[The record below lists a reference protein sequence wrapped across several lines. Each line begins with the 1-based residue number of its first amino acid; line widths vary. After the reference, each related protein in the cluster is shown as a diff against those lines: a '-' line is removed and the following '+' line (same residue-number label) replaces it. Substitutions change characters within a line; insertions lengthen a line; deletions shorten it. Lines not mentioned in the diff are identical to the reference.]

1 MGTVWRLQ
9 TRTDSKDG
17 KKISKYCLDHK
28 VAALGWSIKDDHIN
42 KYNPEA
48 ITEIQEK
55 RKKIEDINQYY
66 DVVRTYGLYGINHK
80 KRLVAVDMLTEVE
93 KGDYIWIRDDG
104 IYYLGYVGD
113 NLRCKNNSSIGVPE
127 YEAANLRYKYD
138 SSIDALEHDAANQI
152 VGIEWK
158 PIGDES
164 QVPGAVATA
173 FIRGRTIQRINK
185 DYMFEYAE
193 YVFWGK
199 SLVLETSNED
209 FLQQLFYDCLSPNDC
224 EDLVCLYLFDRQG
237 YVTIPSTNKIATEL
251 YECVLVNPKTGMLA
265 YPQVKKGKVN
275 LNFADYVN
283 LVDSHKRKKEVY
295 LFTSE
300 GVIDKSNI
308 EGDSIH
314 IISSSDLYLWVKSKI
329 ESESY
334 LIPEG
339 IVKWYKLIHSSKNS

>member
-9 TRTDSKDG
+9 TRTDSKDS
-17 KKISKYCLDHK
+17 KKISRYCLDHK

-55 RKKIEDINQYY
+55 RKKIKNIEGYY
-66 DVVRTYGLYGINHK
+66 DVVRTYGLYGINNK
-80 KRLVAVDMLTEVE
+80 KRLIAVDMLLEVE
-93 KGDYIWIRDDG
+93 KGDYIWMRDNG

-113 NLRCKNNSSIGVPE
+113 K
-127 YEAANLRYKYD
+127 LRYKYN
-138 SSIDALEHDAANQI
+138 SRNKALEHDAANQI
-152 VGIEWK
+152 KGVVWK

-185 DYMFEYAE
+185 SHMFEYAE
-193 YVFWGK
+193 YAFWEK
-199 SLVLETSNED
+199 PLILENSNKD

-224 EDLVCLYLFDRQG
+224 EDLVCLYLYDRKG

-251 YECVLVNPKTGMLA
+251 YECVLVNPLNGKLA
-265 YPQVKKGKVN
+265 YPQVKKGDVE
-275 LNFADYVN
+275 LNTNKYIDLIKDN
-283 LVDSHKRKKEVY
+283 PNKEVY
-295 LFTSE
+295 LFSSE
-300 GVIDKSNI
+300 DKVVGETHIDN
-308 EGDSIH
+308 IH
-314 IISSSDLYLWVKSKI
+314 IISSDELYSWAKEKI
-329 ESESY
+329 DGNSF

-339 IVKWYKLIHSSKNS
+339 IVKWYELIHSSKNS

>member
-17 KKISKYCLDHK
+17 KKISKYCLKHK
-28 VAALGWSIKDDHIN
+28 VAALGWSIKDDHIK

-48 ITEIQEK
+48 IIEIQEK
-55 RKKIEDINQYY
+55 RRKIKNLDEYY
-66 DVVRTYGLYGINHK
+66 DVVRKYGLYGINHK
-80 KRLVAVDMLTEVE
+80 KHLVAVDMLTEVE
-93 KGDYIWIRDDG
+93 KGDYIWMRDDG

-113 NLRCKNNSSIGVPE
+113 NLRCNNNSSIGVPE

-185 DYMFEYAE
+185 SHMFEYAE
-193 YVFWGK
+193 YAFWGNPM
-199 SLVLETSNED
+199 VLENSNEAY
-209 FLQQLFYDCLSPNDC
+209 LQQLFYNCLSPSDC
-224 EDLVCLYLFDRQG
+224 EDLVCLYLYDKAN
-237 YVTIPSTNKIATEL
+237 YIAIPSTNKIATEL
-251 YECVLVNPKTGMLA
+251 YECVLVNPLNGKLA
-265 YPQVKKGKVN
+265 YPQVKKGDVE
-275 LNFADYVN
+275 LNTNKYID
-283 LVDSHKRKKEVY
+283 LVKNNPNKEVY
-295 LFTSE
+295 LFSSE
-300 GVIDKSNI
+300 DKVVVETHID
-308 EGDSIH
+308 DIH
-314 IISSSDLYLWVKSKI
+314 IISSDELYSWVKEKI
-329 ESESY
+329 EKNSF

-339 IVKWYKLIHSSKNS
+339 IVKWYKLIHSSEK

>member
-9 TRTDSKDG
+9 TRTDSKDS
-17 KKISKYCLDHK
+17 KKISRYCLDHK

-55 RKKIEDINQYY
+55 RKKIKNIEGYY
-66 DVVRTYGLYGINHK
+66 DVVRTYGLYGINNK
-80 KRLVAVDMLTEVE
+80 KRLIAVDMLLEVE
-93 KGDYIWIRDDG
+93 KGDYIWMRDNG

-113 NLRCKNNSSIGVPE
+113 K
-127 YEAANLRYKYD
+127 LRYKYN
-138 SSIDALEHDAANQI
+138 SRNKALEHDAANQI
-152 VGIEWK
+152 KGVVWK

-185 DYMFEYAE
+185 SHMFEYAE
-193 YVFWGK
+193 YAFWEK
-199 SLVLETSNED
+199 PLILENSNKD

-224 EDLVCLYLFDRQG
+224 EDLVCLYLYDRKG

-251 YECVLVNPKTGMLA
+251 YECVLVNPLNGKLA
-265 YPQVKKGKVN
+265 YPQVKKGDVE
-275 LNFADYVN
+275 LNTNKYIDLIKDN
-283 LVDSHKRKKEVY
+283 PNKEVY
-295 LFTSE
+295 LFSSE
-300 GVIDKSNI
+300 DKVQGETHIDN
-308 EGDSIH
+308 IH
-314 IISSSDLYLWVKSKI
+314 IISSDELYSWAKEKI
-329 ESESY
+329 DGNSF

-339 IVKWYKLIHSSKNS
+339 IVKWYELIHSSKNS

>member
-9 TRTDSKDG
+9 TRTDSKDS
-17 KKISKYCLDHK
+17 KKISRYCLDHK

-55 RKKIEDINQYY
+55 RKKIKNIEGYY
-66 DVVRTYGLYGINHK
+66 DVVRRYGLYGINNK
-80 KRLVAVDMLTEVE
+80 KRLIAVDMLLEVE
-93 KGDYIWIRDDG
+93 KGDYIWMRDNG

-113 NLRCKNNSSIGVPE
+113 K
-127 YEAANLRYKYD
+127 LRYKYN
-138 SSIDALEHDAANQI
+138 SRNKALEHDAANQI
-152 VGIEWK
+152 KGVVWK

-185 DYMFEYAE
+185 SHMFEYAE
-193 YVFWGK
+193 YAFWEK
-199 SLVLETSNED
+199 PLILENSNKD

-224 EDLVCLYLFDRQG
+224 EDLVCLYLYDRKG

-251 YECVLVNPKTGMLA
+251 YECVLVNPLNGKLA
-265 YPQVKKGKVN
+265 YPQVKKGDKE
-275 LNFADYVN
+275 LNINDFIELIKDYPN
-283 LVDSHKRKKEVY
+283 KEVY

-300 GVIDKSNI
+300 GEVLGDTHIDNI
-308 EGDSIH
+308 HS
-314 IISSSDLYLWVKSKI
+314 ISSDELYSWVKEKI
-329 ESESY
+329 ENNSF